1 MENEKIVFDQE
12 DVSKNKTNAVLM
24 AVFPILFF
32 LPLVSDGMK
41 SSAFLKFIANQS
53 LICLICSAASGIAGA
68 ILGLIP
74 ILGAILAGLL
84 SLAVFVLYILNIV
97 NAAQANGNKLP
108 FVGDISIIK

>member
-12 DVSKNKTNAVLM
+12 DVSKNKTTAILM
-24 AVFPILFF
+24 TVFPILFF

-53 LICLICSAASGIAGA
+53 LIYMICGAASGVAGS
-68 ILGLIP
+68 ILSLIP
-74 ILGAILAGLL
+74 ILGAILAAVL
-84 SLAVFVLYILNIV
+84 SLAIFVLYILNIV